1 MKNGLFRKKALD
13 QISSPEQLNDYIRVV
28 NPSVWFMMIGVI
40 IFLVGVCVWGIFG
53 KLDTLLSVAAVNDN
67 GRMVCYVKEGDIS
80 YVNRDMN
87 VEIGENSYTIE
98 GISSK
103 PLQVDGSFSEY
114 VKHVGNLSEG
124 EWVYQVVLGGS
135 EGEQGCVLKANII
148 IERISPKNFIFNL
161 PTYNSNV
168 ELFLQLFLHK
178 FTKNFYIFYI
188 LCIFYKLF
196 SVYMHF

>member
-103 PLQVDGSFSEY
+103 PL
-114 VKHVGNLSEG
+114 
-124 EWVYQVVLGGS
+124 
-135 EGEQGCVLKANII
+135 
-148 IERISPKNFIFNL
+148 
-161 PTYNSNV
+161 
-168 ELFLQLFLHK
+168 
-178 FTKNFYIFYI
+178 
-188 LCIFYKLF
+188 
-196 SVYMHF
+196 

>member
-148 IERISPKNFIFNL
+148 IERISPKNFIVN
-161 PTYNSNV
+161 
-168 ELFLQLFLHK
+168 
-178 FTKNFYIFYI
+178 
-188 LCIFYKLF
+188 
-196 SVYMHF
+196 